1 MKDLLDAATGLDA
14 DAVEQRARQVLAE
27 PLYWFPV
34 RHHSPTAARYLAEV
48 LRARWPSIKV
58 LYTSGYMD
66 DEVAER
72 IGTLAKATFLQKPY
86 TSAILLRRVREVLDG
101 APVSP

>member
-48 LRARWPSIKV
+48 LRARRPKIIFIEGPAEATELVEHIADSKTKPPIAIYSSYRDDDNV
-58 LYTSGYMD
+58 LGLAG
-66 DEVAER
+66 VA
-72 IGTLAKATFLQKPY
+72 
-86 TSAILLRRVREVLDG
+86 S
-101 APVSP
+101 

>member
-34 RHHSPTAARYLAEV
+34 RHHSPTAAR
-48 LRARWPSIKV
+48 
-58 LYTSGYMD
+58 
-66 DEVAER
+66 
-72 IGTLAKATFLQKPY
+72 ATWSDPCAAG
-86 TSAILLRRVREVLDG
+86 SASR
-101 APVSP
+101 P